1 MNRDSRT
8 NSLEPLTAVPC
19 RGNWKQI
26 STDYHAESCPT
37 NSYQFRKHGGEHNQQ
52 KDMVK
57 IGKNSVDINH
67 TCIFTLV
74 YIDTNTW
81 KRILH
86 TAVTAVKTH
95 SRNLRVSPFMLTKAQ
110 IRAAL
115 RGSSL
120 VILIR
125 DSQKGQVDSCKS
137 ELFDV
142 AKGFLLYY
150 VKSSKMCRKSI
161 DS

>member
-19 RGNWKQI
+19 RGKWKQVL
-26 STDYHAESCPT
+26 TNYHAQPIHT
-37 NSYQFRKHGGEHNQQ
+37 NSTSMEGNYNQP
-52 KDMVK
+52 KGMVK

-95 SRNLRVSPFMLTKAQ
+95 SRNLGVSPFMLTKAQ

-115 RGSSL
+115 RGSSP

-137 ELFDV
+137 KSELFD
-142 AKGFLLYY
+142 AKKAAIL
-150 VKSSKMCRKSI
+150 C
-161 DS
+161 

>member
-1 MNRDSRT
+1 M
-8 NSLEPLTAVPC
+8 E
-19 RGNWKQI
+19 GN
-26 STDYHAESCPT
+26 Y
-37 NSYQFRKHGGEHNQQ
+37 NQP

-86 TAVTAVKTH
+86 TAVTAVKTQFQE
-95 SRNLRVSPFMLTKAQ
+95 SPGLAFHAHKGTDS
-110 IRAAL
+110 
-115 RGSSL
+115 SSL
-120 VILIR
+120 KRVVTGNPHR

-137 ELFDV
+137 ALFDV
-142 AKGFLLYY
+142 AIFGCYIMLSLPKCAE
-150 VKSSKMCRKSI
+150 SP
-161 DS
+161 

>member
-19 RGNWKQI
+19 RGKWKQLL
-26 STDYHAESCPT
+26 TNYHAQPIHT
-37 NSYQFRKHGGEHNQQ
+37 NSASMEGNYNQQ

-86 TAVTAVKTH
+86 TAVTAVKTPFQE
-95 SRNLRVSPFMLTKAQ
+95 SPGLAFHAHKGTDS
-110 IRAAL
+110 
-115 RGSSL
+115 SSL
-120 VILIR
+120 KRVVT
-125 DSQKGQVDSCKS
+125 GNPH
-137 ELFDV
+137 
-142 AKGFLLYY
+142 KGFT
-150 VKSSKMCRKSI
+150 KGPS
-161 DS
+161 